1 LSDYFWDG
9 SLVAADLGVLVDDLV
24 AETAVLHGAL
34 DGLRPEEWSLA
45 TPAAGWSVGDHVS
58 HLAYFDVTTLQ
69 SLLDPDQF
77 RLDAAALRAGG
88 DDFSD
93 RIAAEH
99 RSLPG
104 EALLAW
110 FQAARAA
117 LVDGYRTV
125 DPRRRLP
132 WYGPDMTPASSVT
145 ARLMETWAHGQDIVD
160 ALGTSLVASVRLRHV
175 ADLGIRAMPYSYAIN
190 DRPLPTDPIMV
201 ELAAPDGAAWI
212 WGSAD
217 AANRVEGNALD
228 FCRVVTQRRHPDDTG
243 LVVTG
248 PAARQ
253 WISIAQAFAG
263 PAGPGRPRAVH
274 AGTAAGVAGSLRVM
288 DLGTSFANGNGRARS
303 KEEQ

>member
-1 LSDYFWDG
+1 LDG
-9 SLVAADLGVLVDDLV
+9 SLMGADLGVLIGDLL
-24 AETAVLHGAL
+24 AESAALRAVL
-34 DGLRPEEWSLA
+34 DGLRPEQWSLA
-45 TPAAGWSVGDHVS
+45 TPALGWSVGDHVS
-58 HLAYFDVTTLQ
+58 HLAYFDGTTLQ
-69 SLLDPDQF
+69 SFTDPEQF

-88 DDFSD
+88 GDFSD
-93 RIAAEH
+93 RIADEC
-99 RSLPG
+99 RGLPG
-104 EALLAW
+104 TDLLAW

-125 DPRRRLP
+125 DPGRRFP

-160 ALGTSLVASVRLRHV
+160 ALGVDLVATDRLRHV

-190 DRPLPTDPIMV
+190 DLPPPADTILV
-201 ELAAPDGAAWI
+201 ELTAPDGTAWS

-217 AANRVEGNALD
+217 AVNRIVGDALD
-228 FCRVVTQRRHPDDTG
+228 FCRVVTQRRHPDDTS

-248 PAARQ
+248 PVAEQ

-263 PAGPGRPRAVH
+263 PAGPGRVPAVRT
-274 AGTAAGVAGSLRVM
+274 GTAAEGVGSLDDI
-288 DLGTSFANGNGRARS
+288 DLGATSATGGGPARS

>member
-1 LSDYFWDG
+1 M
-9 SLVAADLGVLVDDLV
+9 AADLAALVDDLV
-24 AETAVLHGAL
+24 AETAVLEAAL
-34 DGLRPEEWSLA
+34 DGLRSEQWSLA
-45 TPAAGWSVGDHVS
+45 TPAAGWTVGDHVS

-69 SLLDPDQF
+69 SLSDPEQF

-93 RIAAEH
+93 RIAAEY
-99 RSLPG
+99 RGQPG
-104 EALLAW
+104 EALLGW
-110 FQAARAA
+110 FQTARAA

-125 DPRRRLP
+125 DPERRLP

-160 ALGTSLVASVRLRHV
+160 ALGSNLVATGRLRHV
-175 ADLGIRAMPYSYAIN
+175 ADLGIRAMRYSYAIN
-190 DRPLPTDPIMV
+190 DLPPPTDTITV
-201 ELAAPDGAAWI
+201 ELTAPDGTAWS

-217 AANRVEGNALD
+217 ADNRVEGNALD
-228 FCRVVTQRRHPDDTG
+228 FCHVVTQRRHPDDTG

-248 PAARQ
+248 PVAQQ

-263 PAGPGRPRAVH
+263 SAGPGRPRAVH
-274 AGTAAGVAGSLRVM
+274 AGTAAELAGSLHDM
-288 DLGTSFANGNGRARS
+288 DLGTSSANGDVPTRS